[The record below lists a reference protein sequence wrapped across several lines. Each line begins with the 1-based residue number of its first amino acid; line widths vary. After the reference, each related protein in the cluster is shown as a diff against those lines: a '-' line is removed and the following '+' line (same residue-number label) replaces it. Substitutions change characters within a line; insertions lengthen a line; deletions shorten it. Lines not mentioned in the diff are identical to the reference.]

1 MTYFFCAK
9 ADGKIRECQIMMAVM
24 QGIAGVH
31 GWFNRAMQR
40 VMTF

>member
-1 MTYFFCAK
+1 
-9 ADGKIRECQIMMAVM
+9 MMAVM

-40 VMTF
+40 VMTFWKDSWGMRYVMDHH